1 MVCHMTQELNS
12 NFKVLQADKYSAD
25 VLIIL
30 ESRGGSSHNARNPDY
45 SKQLSRIL
53 RMLKKTSCTITRV
66 DLMST
71 VAQNTLKD
79 PKLSLSYPIKL
90 STCQSIETL
99 RKEIQRAQMTIGQK
113 PGASGGNGT
122 KRIGI
127 YVKVGPIIVVKGI
140 EALLA

>member
-1 MVCHMTQELNS
+1 
-12 NFKVLQADKYSAD
+12 
-25 VLIIL
+25 
-30 ESRGGSSHNARNPDY
+30 
-45 SKQLSRIL
+45 
-53 RMLKKTSCTITRV
+53 
-66 DLMST
+66 MST

-90 STCQSIETL
+90 SACQSIETL

-127 YVKVGPIIVVKGI
+127 YVKVGPIIAVKGI
-140 EALLA
+140 EALLT

>member
-1 MVCHMTQELNS
+1 MAQQLNS
-12 NFKVLQADKYSAD
+12 NYKVLQADKYSSD
-25 VLIIL
+25 VLIVL
-30 ESRGGSSHNARNPDY
+30 ESRGGASHNARNPDY

-53 RMLKKTSCTITRV
+53 RMLKKASCTIARI

-79 PKLSLSYPIKL
+79 PKLNLPYPIKM
-90 STCQSIETL
+90 SNCQSVETL
-99 RKEIQRAQMTIGQK
+99 RKEIQRAQMTVGQK

-127 YVKVGPIIVVKGI
+127 YVKVGPTVVVKGV

>member
-1 MVCHMTQELNS
+1 MRMTQQLNS
-12 NFKVLQADKYSAD
+12 NYKVLQADKYSAD
-25 VLIIL
+25 VLIVL
-30 ESRGGSSHNARNPDY
+30 ESRGGASHNARNPDY

-53 RMLKKTSCTITRV
+53 RLLKKTSCTITRV

-79 PKLSLSYPIKL
+79 PKLNLSYPIKM
-90 STCQSIETL
+90 SNCQSVETL
-99 RKEIQRAQMTIGQK
+99 RKEIQRAQMTVGQK

-127 YVKVGPIIVVKGI
+127 YIKVGPIIAVKGI
-140 EALLA
+140 ETILA